1 MFLQQLC
8 GLIDDIVEGVAAFAQ
23 VKQELDALIRYY
35 HACDAA
41 REMLNRVLRCIRLLS
56 LLIFLYLADNV
67 LVEVVAE
74 ILLFLAVFF
83 ELVELVHG
91 DVDQD
96 RIHELWC
103 RWAWSKVGFGG
114 VLILLLVFL
123 IKLNVRLNGFE

>member
-35 HACDAA
+35 HTCDAA

-56 LLIFLYLADNV
+56 LLIFLYLADNI

-74 ILLFLAVFF
+74 ILLLLAVFF

-91 DVDQD
+91 DIDQD
-96 RIHELWC
+96 RIHDLWC
-103 RWAWSKVGFGG
+103 GWAWSKVAFGG

-123 IKLNVRLNGFE
+123 IN